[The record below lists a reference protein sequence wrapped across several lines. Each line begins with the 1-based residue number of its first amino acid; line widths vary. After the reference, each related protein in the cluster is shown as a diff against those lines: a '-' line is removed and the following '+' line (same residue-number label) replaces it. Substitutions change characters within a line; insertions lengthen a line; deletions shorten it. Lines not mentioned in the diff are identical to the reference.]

1 MEGVIM
7 DNLISIIV
15 PVYNVEDYIKQCLDS
30 ILLQTYTNFE
40 VIVVDDGSTD
50 SSSEICDDFAKKDK
64 RFNVIHKENGGVSKA
79 RNIALDNV
87 NGSYVVFVD
96 SDDVLPKDALKKMI
110 DETIATNSE
119 VSVLG
124 WYDFKDE
131 DKKIFECKKNK
142 IILENENVLKSF
154 LNDQYFTSVIWGK
167 IYKSEII
174 NNNRFDENIVIA
186 EDFDFLY
193 KVLKKVNRLS
203 VNTFEIAYKYRVRE
217 TSAMRKKYNDKFE
230 NEVTLCEKVLL
241 EIQNERP
248 NIEKAAIRRYQRA
261 NLSCIDKYYKE
272 NFNIKNVKHLVKNI
286 KKYNMNLKFKDYLK
300 YILLTRCKILLKL
313 IYRIKSKI

>member
-1 MEGVIM
+1 M

-119 VSVLG
+119 VSVSK
-124 WYDFKDE
+124 F
-131 DKKIFECKKNK
+131 
-142 IILENENVLKSF
+142 NENFIGKNF
-154 LNDQYFTSVIWGK
+154 LS
-167 IYKSEII
+167 
-174 NNNRFDENIVIA
+174 
-186 EDFDFLY
+186 
-193 KVLKKVNRLS
+193 
-203 VNTFEIAYKYRVRE
+203 
-217 TSAMRKKYNDKFE
+217 
-230 NEVTLCEKVLL
+230 
-241 EIQNERP
+241 
-248 NIEKAAIRRYQRA
+248 
-261 NLSCIDKYYKE
+261 
-272 NFNIKNVKHLVKNI
+272 
-286 KKYNMNLKFKDYLK
+286 
-300 YILLTRCKILLKL
+300 
-313 IYRIKSKI
+313 

>member
-110 DETIATNSE
+110 DETIANKEVMYKAASTGFINATDCADYLTAKGLPFRDAYQVTGNIIQYCEETNQTLETLSLAE
-119 VSVLG
+119 YKEEHAL
-124 WYDFKDE
+124 FEE
-131 DKKIFECKKNK
+131 DIYEAISMETCVNK
-142 IILENENVLKSF
+142 RLTIGAP
-154 LNDQYFTSVIWGK
+154 GK
-167 IYKSEII
+167 E
-174 NNNRFDENIVIA
+174 
-186 EDFDFLY
+186 
-193 KVLKKVNRLS
+193 
-203 VNTFEIAYKYRVRE
+203 
-217 TSAMRKKYNDKFE
+217 AM
-230 NEVTLCEKVLL
+230 EKVITL
-241 EIQNERP
+241 E
-248 NIEKAAIRRYQRA
+248 KGYLA
-261 NLSCIDKYYKE
+261 
-272 NFNIKNVKHLVKNI
+272 KNPAMTK
-286 KKYNMNLKFKDYLK
+286 
-300 YILLTRCKILLKL
+300 
-313 IYRIKSKI
+313 